1 MTVAASLHAEHPFL
15 KHLPY
20 DALSLL
26 YLRLDLFEL
35 GLTLLT

>member
-20 DALSLL
+20 DTLPLL
-26 YLRLDLFEL
+26 HLRLDLFEL